1 VASRRG
7 DVLISGA
14 SVAGPTLAFWLH
26 RFGWRPVV
34 VERSPALS
42 RGWGGHAVD
51 LFGAAVDVAE
61 RMGVLPEVLEAR
73 TRTELISLVRPG
85 KRPVNIDFSRLV
97 AGIADRHVELMR
109 GELAGILHEA
119 TRHEVEYVFGDSIR
133 SLTQTDH
140 GVEVTFDHG
149 TARRFDLVVGA
160 DGLHSL
166 VRRLTFGDEAR
177 FRRYLGGY
185 LAVYTV
191 PNRLQLHR
199 RMLTYLTP
207 GRLAATYPVWQ
218 TGQARAA
225 FLFRR
230 AREFDIHHRDIDGQ
244 KRALRDVYADYGGE
258 IPRLLAEL
266 DQADDFYFDSIS
278 QIAMGRWS
286 HGRVTLVGD
295 AGYSPGPAV
304 GGGTSLAVVGAYL
317 LAAALREAG
326 RDHVRAFNRY
336 QDAMREPVAR
346 SRQIGPV
353 TMKSL
358 IPATRRQVW
367 LTIESMRIIPRL
379 PAAVGRR
386 LFAFQ
391 GTPAT
396 ALESVTINNQA

>member
-1 VASRRG
+1 VAGRG

-34 VERSPALS
+34 VERSPALR

-51 LFGAAVDVAE
+51 LFGPAVDIAE
-61 RMGVLPEVLEAR
+61 QMGILPEILQAR

-85 KRPVNIDFSRLV
+85 KRPVDIDYTRLV
-97 AGIADRHVELMR
+97 AGIADHHVEVMR

-119 TRHEVEYVFGDSIR
+119 TRHDVDYIFGDRIR
-133 SLTQTDH
+133 GLTQTDG
-140 GVEVTFDHG
+140 GVEVTFDHA

-160 DGLHSL
+160 DGLHSI
-166 VRRLTFGDEAR
+166 VRHLTFGEESR

-185 LAVYTV
+185 LAVCTV
-191 PNRLQLHR
+191 PNRLQLHG

-225 FLFRR
+225 FLFRHP
-230 AREFDIHHRDIDGQ
+230 REFDAHHRDIDRQ
-244 KRALRDVYADYGGE
+244 KRLLRDVYADHGGE
-258 IPRLLAEL
+258 IRRLLADL
-266 DQADDFYFDSIS
+266 DQAEDFYFDSIS
-278 QIAMGRWS
+278 QIVMDRWS

-304 GGGTSLAVVGAYL
+304 GGGTSLAVIGAYL
-317 LAAALREAG
+317 LAAALRDAG

-336 QDAMREPVAR
+336 QDTMREPVAR
-346 SRQIGPV
+346 SRRIAPA
-353 TMKSL
+353 TMKTL

-367 LTIESMRIIPRL
+367 LTIQSMRLIPRL
-379 PAAVGRR
+379 PTTIQRR

-396 ALESVTINNQA
+396 ALESVTINNHP